1 MNYQNQSTLQTVPSS
16 ILHNSTDVRAQYTRA
31 AARQAVNF
39 TGRNLKTVYRQL
51 RNKLAWQGPTAP
63 QS

>member
-16 ILHNSTDVRAQYTRA
+16 ILHSSTDVRAQYTRA
-31 AARQAVNF
+31 AARQAASF
-39 TGRNLKTVYRQL
+39 AGRNLKSVYRQV
-51 RNKLAWQGPTAP
+51 RNKLAWQGPATP

>member
-16 ILHNSTDVRAQYTRA
+16 ILHNSTDVRAQHTRA
-31 AARQAVNF
+31 AARQAAGF
-39 TGRNLKTVYRQL
+39 AGRNLKSVYRQV
-51 RNKLAWQGPTAP
+51 RNKLAWQGPAAS